1 MSKVGEYYKEE
12 EELGIKLIDK
22 KPSKH
27 EIRAYIVK
35 KVDSGEWDRYIPE
48 IMEECNKF
56 NRPVSDVI
64 KGKKEELSQM

>member
-48 IMEECNKF
+48 IME
-56 NRPVSDVI
+56 
-64 KGKKEELSQM
+64 